1 MLLGPMFERFVEKS
15 PVSVMVEGVLR
26 NALPATLLDD
36 LFTRTAQRQYTHEL
50 LFSSMVDLMGQ
61 VVCGARKSVCAA
73 YQAGV
78 ADIAVSLTAL
88 YNKLNGVEAQVSAE
102 LVRQPS
108 ASLAC
113 VLEHLGA
120 ALPDWV
126 KGYRT
131 PILDGNHLAATEH
144 RLFETRTD
152 SAAPLPG
159 QALVLYD
166 PRLLLIEDVARLRA
180 RDLVIA
186 DRNFCTRQFLLAIIL
201 KGGFFAI
208 REHKKLAWETA

>member
-1 MLLGPMFERFVEKS
+1 MLGTLFERFVEQS

-26 NALPATLLDD
+26 HTLPTTLLDD

-50 LFSSMVDLMGQ
+50 LFSSLVDLMGQ
-61 VVCGARKSVCAA
+61 VVCGVHKSVCSA

-88 YNKLNGVEAQVSAE
+88 YNKLNGVETQVSAE

-108 ASLAC
+108 ATLAS
-113 VLEHLGA
+113 VVEHLGA

-131 PILDGNHLAATEH
+131 RILDGNHRSGLE
-144 RLFETRTD
+144 FESRVCR
-152 SAAPLPG
+152 AE
-159 QALVLYD
+159 LV
-166 PRLLLIEDVARLRA
+166 
-180 RDLVIA
+180 
-186 DRNFCTRQFLLAIIL
+186 N
-201 KGGFFAI
+201 G
-208 REHKKLAWETA
+208 